1 VWRTLTAH
9 PGVAAGGAVVAV
21 VVTLAIAAPLLA
33 RFGPLQVSMLERLRP
48 PSGVHWLGTDHL
60 GRDLWAR
67 LLHGARLSIFVGLCV
82 SALASTAGIAVGL
95 VGGYSRRWGNLAMR
109 ATDGLMAFP
118 AVVLALTLIA
128 VLGSRLGNVI
138 VALAVVYTPRVARV
152 MHGVVLDLRE
162 REYVLAAQALGATP
176 RRVLTRHVLRNA
188 IGPIIVQ
195 SSFTFANAII
205 TEAGL
210 SFLGVGLPP
219 GTPSWGSVLSEG
231 RNYMLRAPW
240 ITISAGS
247 AIFLSVMGLNLLG
260 DGLRDVLDP
269 RLRGAGGQG
278 RQLLS

>member
-1 VWRTLTAH
+1 MLTAH

-95 VGGYSRRWGNLAMR
+95 VGGYSRKWGNLAMR

-162 REYVLAAQALGATP
+162 REYVLAAQALGARP

-188 IGPIIVQ
+188 IGPIVVQ
-195 SSFTFANAII
+195 SSFNFANAII
-205 TEAGL
+205 TESGL

-219 GTPSWGSVLSEG
+219 GTPSWGSILSEG

-269 RLRGAGGQG
+269 RLRGAGGQA
-278 RQLLS
+278 RQMLS